1 MRARIRKKRMIR
13 RIVIML
19 LAVAAAFGIYA
30 ARASPGRTAVTPPQ
44 ETPEATPAPTATP
57 EPTASP
63 SAAPELPHIHHW
75 TSIYEVEHEDAQG
88 HYETVTV
95 EAAWDEPQYGTGFV
109 CSVCGAGFG
118 DAGSAAG
125 HIGSAHG
132 YEGSY
137 YQSTIQTGSIHH
149 DAVTEQRWVTDKPEN
164 NESIESG
171 WICAECGETRE
182 YLPGLNPRPR

>member
-1 MRARIRKKRMIR
+1 MRARIRKRRMIR

-30 ARASPGRTAVTPPQ
+30 ARASPSRPSPPPQ
-44 ETPEATPAPTATP
+44 ETPEATPTETQ

-75 TSIYEVEHEDAQG
+75 TSIYEVEHQDAEG

-95 EAAWDEPQYGTGFV
+95 KEAWDEPQYGTGFV
-109 CSVCGAGFG
+109 CAVCGVGFG

-137 YQSTIQTGSIHH
+137 YQSTIQTGSVHH

-164 NESIESG
+164 NESIENG

-182 YLPGLNPRPR
+182 YIPGLDPRPR

>member
-1 MRARIRKKRMIR
+1 MRARIRKRRMIR

-30 ARASPGRTAVTPPQ
+30 ARASPSRPSPPPQ
-44 ETPEATPAPTATP
+44 ETPEAIPTATQ

-63 SAAPELPHIHHW
+63 PAAPELPHIHHW
-75 TSIYEVEHEDAQG
+75 TSIYEVEHQEAEG

-95 EAAWDEPQYGTGFV
+95 KEAWDEPQYGTGFV
-109 CSVCGAGFG
+109 CAVCGAGFG

-137 YQSTIQTGSIHH
+137 YQSTIQTGSVHH

-164 NESIESG
+164 NESIENG

>member
-1 MRARIRKKRMIR
+1 MIR
-13 RIVIML
+13 RIIIIL
-19 LAVAAAFGIYA
+19 LAVAAVCGIYA
-30 ARASPGRTAVTPPQ
+30 ARASPSRPSVPQ
-44 ETPEATPAPTATP
+44 ETPEATPTATP

-63 SAAPELPHIHHW
+63 TPAPLPHIHHW
-75 TSIYEVEHEDAQG
+75 TSIYEVEHEDAEG

-95 EAAWDEPQYGTGFV
+95 QEAWDEPTYGTGYI

-137 YQSTIQTGSIHH
+137 YQGTIQTGSIHH

-171 WICAECGETRE
+171 FICAECGETRE